1 MFEVDKQTWFP
12 YVVLPEV
19 ETGLTAFTA
28 FTATAG
34 TSQPMILTFHASADT
49 PPGTYTLQV
58 TVKDASAPS
67 AGVARAA
74 GVAASLE
81 LSVISLD
88 MVTLPQTWLLAHL
101 DVVRLVI
108 AAHVLQNMVY
118 I

>member
-1 MFEVDKQTWFP
+1 
-12 YVVLPEV
+12 VVLPEV
-19 ETGLTAFTA
+19 DTGLTA

-34 TSQPMILTFHASADT
+34 TSQPMILTFYASADT
-49 PPGTYTLQV
+49 PLGTCTFQV
-58 TVKDASAPS
+58 MAKDAPAPF

-81 LSVISLD
+81 LSVVSLD

-101 DVVRLVI
+101 DVVRLVL